1 METKRSCPFA
11 LCHPRNKKG
20 PPAIWEHMA
29 PVLDHV
35 QTNYPLV
42 SVLHFLSD
50 GPCTQYK
57 QKRNLYL
64 FSTELA
70 RRGLKGGTWN
80 FFEASHGKG
89 APDGVGGALKRTA
102 DQLVNTGSDIP
113 DAHTLFLA
121 LSNTTT
127 SIKLFFIPAEA
138 VDHAVQQMQNQIPP
152 VPSIMKCHQVVTYIP
167 GEVLYREVSC
177 MCSTKKQLN
186 CQCFNTLHFSFHK
199 PAPKAPKA
207 PIVPV
212 EREVEREGI
221 DWESE
226 NVIGSWC
233 VIKYD
238 SDLYPGIILNT
249 DETHAQVKCLHKGGN
264 NGNTLY

>member
-1 METKRSCPFA
+1 
-11 LCHPRNKKG
+11 
-20 PPAIWEHMA
+20 
-29 PVLDHV
+29 
-35 QTNYPLV
+35 
-42 SVLHFLSD
+42 
-50 GPCTQYK
+50 
-57 QKRNLYL
+57 
-64 FSTELA
+64 
-70 RRGLKGGTWN
+70 
-80 FFEASHGKG
+80 
-89 APDGVGGALKRTA
+89 
-102 DQLVNTGSDIP
+102 
-113 DAHTLFLA
+113 
-121 LSNTTT
+121 
-127 SIKLFFIPAEA
+127 
-138 VDHAVQQMQNQIPP
+138 
-152 VPSIMKCHQVVTYIP
+152 
-167 GEVLYREVSC
+167 

-199 PAPKAPKA
+199 PAPKAPNA

-264 NGNTLY
+264 NKFFSPLIDDILWYLFDDVQELIQPPQPLTSRHVGIEKEVWKRLSATLQ

>member
-1 METKRSCPFA
+1 M
-11 LCHPRNKKG
+11 G

-35 QTNYPLV
+35 QTNYPMV

-57 QKRNLYL
+57 QKRNLYP

-102 DQLVNTGSDIP
+102 DQMVNTGSDIP
-113 DAHTLFLA
+113 DAHTLYLA

-167 GEVLYREVSC
+167 GEVLYREMSC

-186 CQCFNTLHFSFHK
+186 CQCF
-199 PAPKAPKA
+199 
-207 PIVPV
+207 
-212 EREVEREGI
+212 
-221 DWESE
+221 
-226 NVIGSWC
+226 
-233 VIKYD
+233 
-238 SDLYPGIILNT
+238 
-249 DETHAQVKCLHKGGN
+249 
-264 NGNTLY
+264 

>member
-1 METKRSCPFA
+1 MYDECVECK
-11 LCHPRNKKG
+11 NKIIQLPQFDAVKTVTFPQWATAQKEREDMKDG
-20 PPAIWEHMA
+20 
-29 PVLDHV
+29 
-35 QTNYPLV
+35 TTV
-42 SVLHFLSD
+42 SSEIQSVRFGASQNQATLHT
-50 GPCTQYK
+50 GV
-57 QKRNLYL
+57 LYL
-64 FSTELA
+64 
-70 RRGLKGGTWN
+70 
-80 FFEASHGKG
+80 
-89 APDGVGGALKRTA
+89 
-102 DQLVNTGSDIP
+102 
-113 DAHTLFLA
+113 
-121 LSNTTT
+121 
-127 SIKLFFIPAEA
+127 
-138 VDHAVQQMQNQIPP
+138 
-152 VPSIMKCHQVVTYIP
+152 

-199 PAPKAPKA
+199 PAPKAPKAPNA

-249 DETHAQVKCLHKGGN
+249 DETHAQELIQPPQPVTSRHVGIEKEVWKRLSA
-264 NGNTLY
+264 TLQ